1 MQLKSISITIFAV
14 LINVL
19 GDGYI
24 IPLPYKV
31 ESSNITQLNKNNYR
45 ITSFSFAKNI
55 FFEYLTELLKFK
67 NLKIIRLDFN
77 YNIHLMWEFNLYITL
92 LPRARKYTM
101 HEFEHAKS

>member
-24 IPLPYKV
+24 IPLPHKV

-55 FFEYLTELLKFK
+55 FFEYLTELKLCQYLHSLNVIGYLKHGMSQSFKLQKFK
-67 NLKIIRLDFN
+67 N
-77 YNIHLMWEFNLYITL
+77 H
-92 LPRARKYTM
+92 
-101 HEFEHAKS
+101 

>member
-45 ITSFSFAKNI
+45 VTSFSFAKNI

-67 NLKIIRLDFN
+67 NLKIIRLYFN